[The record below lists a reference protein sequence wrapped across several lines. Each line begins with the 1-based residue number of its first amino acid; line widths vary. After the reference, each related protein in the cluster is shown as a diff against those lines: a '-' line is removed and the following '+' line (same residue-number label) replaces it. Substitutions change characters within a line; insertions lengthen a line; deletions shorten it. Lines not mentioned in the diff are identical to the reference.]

1 MRVPLAS
8 AEWPVVGRQRRWGF
22 ELFVPESGDPLLTV
36 GYDGTTSAPLTSST
50 DDRQARTVR
59 WEIPRIVLSEAV
71 DEMLG
76 ALAPLAGE
84 IADGLSVD
92 DTPRGRF

>member
-1 MRVPLAS
+1 VRVPLAS
-8 AEWPVVGRQRRWGF
+8 AEWPVVWSAAPLGLRTVRAR
-22 ELFVPESGDPLLTV
+22 SGDPLLTA
-36 GYDGTTSAPLTSST
+36 GYDGATSAPLTSST